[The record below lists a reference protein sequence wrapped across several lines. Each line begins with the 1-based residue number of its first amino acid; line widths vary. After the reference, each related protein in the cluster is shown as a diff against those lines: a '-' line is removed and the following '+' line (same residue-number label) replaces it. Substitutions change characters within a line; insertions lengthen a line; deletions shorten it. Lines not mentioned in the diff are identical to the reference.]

1 MAILDRNA
9 QFKLELFRI
18 ELEMLDQ
25 KYLDDKRTRPNAG
38 YIFEPTMQ
46 PRNITVNVCNH
57 EEPKKKITIASALI
71 SSATFS
77 NYRKENTNKK
87 LTEKKNKRTNAITI
101 IIITKKRHV
110 SFISCLIHYRITI

>member
-9 QFKLELFRI
+9 QFKLELIRI

-38 YIFEPTMQ
+38 YILDPTMQ

-57 EEPKKKITIASALI
+57 EEQKKITIAFALI

-87 LTEKKNKRTNAITI
+87 LTKKK
-101 IIITKKRHV
+101 
-110 SFISCLIHYRITI
+110 

>member
-9 QFKLELFRI
+9 QFKLELIRI

-38 YIFEPTMQ
+38 YILDPTMQ

-57 EEPKKKITIASALI
+57 EEQKKNYDCFCSHFFGHVFKLPKRKHQQEIDKKK
-71 SSATFS
+71 
-77 NYRKENTNKK
+77 
-87 LTEKKNKRTNAITI
+87 
-101 IIITKKRHV
+101 
-110 SFISCLIHYRITI
+110 

>member
-9 QFKLELFRI
+9 QFKLELIRI

-38 YIFEPTMQ
+38 YILEPTMQ

-57 EEPKKKITIASALI
+57 VEQKKIRLLLLSFLRPRFQI
-71 SSATFS
+71 
-77 NYRKENTNKK
+77 
-87 LTEKKNKRTNAITI
+87 TEKKTPTRN
-101 IIITKKRHV
+101 
-110 SFISCLIHYRITI
+110 